1 MRRKQ
6 GQSKTLSSSEL
17 NRVMKYQDMET
28 HGFRNKSCLMFSFGM
43 GMRVSEIA
51 SLSVQDVL
59 NQDGSL
65 KDVIT
70 LRKEN
75 TKGNKTRQIPFVHK
89 KVISVL
95 KEYLEF
101 RKENNDNE
109 PLDMQSPLFVS
120 QRNGRFSRQTMSELF
135 KVMFRKVGLSE
146 ECSSHSGRRTWISNL
161 IADGY
166 DMKSVSHLAG
176 HSSIRTT
183 IDVYAKTNPQNLSNI
198 CKNVR
203 I

>member
-1 MRRKQ
+1 MPFC
-6 GQSKTLSSSEL
+6 
-17 NRVMKYQDMET
+17 V
-28 HGFRNKSCLMFSFGM
+28 KS
-43 GMRVSEIA
+43 
-51 SLSVQDVL
+51 DVL

-146 ECSSHSGRRTWISNL
+146 ECYVHLILVKEHGFLISL
-161 IADGY
+161 QM
-166 DMKSVSHLAG
+166 DM
-176 HSSIRTT
+176 I
-183 IDVYAKTNPQNLSNI
+183 
-198 CKNVR
+198 
-203 I
+203 